1 MNCTSRFARVW
12 RIVAVVALGQTVQQP
27 TAFANGGTVQW
38 RKQAGSLLIT
48 VFTTPAPLSAGPVVI
63 SLLVQNRNG
72 LEPVLDANVSL
83 LLRADTSTAEIR
95 AQPTREQAQSELLYA
110 APVTLAESGKWQLAV
125 TILRNGERT
134 DATGT
139 IDVAPTPAM
148 VASYWG
154 YIAFPPL
161 MIVAFV
167 GHELLLRR
175 RPELKVKRCEIFWTK
190 REPR

>member
-95 AQPTREQAQSELLYA
+95 AQTDNKIKPILTTEQWKKLEQLREERKQQ
-110 APVTLAESGKWQLAV
+110 GKAGKKKQ
-125 TILRNGERT
+125 
-134 DATGT
+134 
-139 IDVAPTPAM
+139 
-148 VASYWG
+148 
-154 YIAFPPL
+154 
-161 MIVAFV
+161 
-167 GHELLLRR
+167 
-175 RPELKVKRCEIFWTK
+175 
-190 REPR
+190 

>member
-95 AQPTREQAQSELLYA
+95 AQPTREQAQSELLYV

-125 TILRNGERT
+125 TIVRNGERT

-139 IDVAPTPAM
+139 IGVAPTPAM

-154 YIAFPPL
+154 YITFPPL

-167 GHELLLRR
+167 GHGLLFRR
-175 RPELKVKRCEIFWTK
+175 RPELNVKRCEIF
-190 REPR
+190 

>member
-1 MNCTSRFARVW
+1 MNCTSRFASVW

-48 VFTTPAPLSAGPVVI
+48 VFTTPAPLSAGPGVI

-139 IDVAPTPAM
+139 IGVAPTPAM

-167 GHELLLRR
+167 GHELLFRR
-175 RPELKVKRCEIFWTK
+175 RPELNVKRCEIF
-190 REPR
+190 

>member
-1 MNCTSRFARVW
+1 V
-12 RIVAVVALGQTVQQP
+12 
-27 TAFANGGTVQW
+27 
-38 RKQAGSLLIT
+38 
-48 VFTTPAPLSAGPVVI
+48 PLSAGPGVI

-72 LEPVLDANVSL
+72 LEPVLDADVSL
-83 LLRADTSTAEIR
+83 LLRSEASKTEIR
-95 AQPTREQAQSELLYA
+95 AQPTREQAQSKLYN

-125 TILRNGERT
+125 TILRNGEQT

-139 IDVAPTPAM
+139 IDVPPTLAM

-161 MIVAFV
+161 MIMAFV
-167 GHELLLRR
+167 GHELLLRH
-175 RPELKVKRCEIFWTK
+175 RPS

>member
-1 MNCTSRFARVW
+1 MNYSFRLAGLW
-12 RIVAVVALGQTVQQP
+12 WMVAVTALGQTVRQP
-27 TAFANGGTVQW
+27 ADFAGGGTVQW
-38 RKQAGSLLIT
+38 RKQKGSLLIT
-48 VFTTPAPLSAGPVVI
+48 VFTAPAPHSAGPGVI
-63 SLLVQNRNG
+63 SLLVRNRSG
-72 LEPVLDANVSL
+72 LEPVLDADVSL
-83 LLRADTSTAEIR
+83 LLRSEASNTEIR
-95 AQPTREQAQSELLYA
+95 AQPTREQAQSKLLYA

-125 TILRNGERT
+125 TIWRNGERT

-139 IDVAPTPAM
+139 IEVAPTPAM

-175 RPELKVKRCEIFWTK
+175 RPELKVKRCEVF
-190 REPR
+190 

>member
-27 TAFANGGTVQW
+27 TAFANGSTVQW

-83 LLRADTSTAEIR
+83 LLRADASGGEVQAR
-95 AQPTREQAQSELLYA
+95 PTREQAQNKLLYA
-110 APVTLAESGKWQLAV
+110 APVTLANSGTWQLAV

-134 DATGT
+134 DATGI
-139 IDVAPTPAM
+139 IDVAPAPVMA
-148 VASYWG
+148 ASYWG

-161 MIVAFV
+161 IVVAFV
-167 GHELLLRR
+167 VRKGLVRR
-175 RPELKVKRCEIFWTK
+175 KPKE
-190 REPR
+190 

>member
-1 MNCTSRFARVW
+1 MSTLLFSVLMILAQ
-12 RIVAVVALGQTVQQP
+12 A
-27 TAFANGGTVQW
+27 TAFADGGTVQW
-38 RKQAGSLLIT
+38 RKQAGSLVIT
-48 VFTTPAPLSAGPVVI
+48 VFTTPAPLSAGPVDI
-63 SLLVQNRNG
+63 SLLVQNGNG

-83 LLRADTSTAEIR
+83 VLRADASSEEVR
-95 AQPTREQAQSELLYA
+95 AQPTREQAQNKLLYA
-110 APVTLAESGKWQLAV
+110 APVILAESGKWRLAV

-139 IDVAPTPAM
+139 IDVAPTRAM

-167 GHELLLRR
+167 GHEWLLRR
-175 RPELKVKRCEIFWTK
+175 KPKR
-190 REPR
+190 

>member
-1 MNCTSRFARVW
+1 
-12 RIVAVVALGQTVQQP
+12 VA
-27 TAFANGGTVQW
+27 
-38 RKQAGSLLIT
+38 QAGRLALHYRVYGACAS
-48 VFTTPAPLSAGPVVI
+48 FCRSRRY
-63 SLLVQNRNG
+63 LLVQNRNG

-83 LLRADTSTAEIR
+83 LLRADASTAEIR
-95 AQPTREQAQSELLYA
+95 AKPTREQAQSKLVYA
-110 APVTLAESGKWQLAV
+110 APMILLESGKWQLAV

-139 IDVAPTPAM
+139 IEVAPTPAM

-154 YIAFPPL
+154 YVAFPPL

-175 RPELKVKRCEIFWTK
+175 RPELKVKRCEIF
-190 REPR
+190 